1 MDDQRRYDDYR
12 FWARIGL
19 AKGIDYKKDRP
30 DAAQLWDIMVFGMGA
45 YDKGQATPRIKFGG
59 L

>member
-12 FWARIGL
+12 FWARTGL

-30 DAAQLWDIMVFGMGA
+30 NAAQLWDIMVFGLGA
-45 YDKGQATPRIKFGG
+45 YDKGQATPE
-59 L
+59 